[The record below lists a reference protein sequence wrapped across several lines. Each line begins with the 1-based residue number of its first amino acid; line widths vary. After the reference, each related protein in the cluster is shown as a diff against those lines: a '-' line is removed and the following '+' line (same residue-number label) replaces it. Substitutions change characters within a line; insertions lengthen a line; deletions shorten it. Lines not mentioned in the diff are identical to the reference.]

1 MSNAWDQAKAMA
13 EQHALQNSVFIRL
26 ANHGDK
32 VVGAFC
38 GEPFARETIWTGER
52 YETYDETNP
61 EHTGKRPGLRVAV
74 NFYVPAETAMKVM
87 EGGSLWFKDVL
98 KVRDKY
104 GLDKWTFEIERHGE
118 AGDSKTRYTIL
129 PESEIDEGLRAKI
142 HAVKLHDLPALVQE
156 TETETPA
163 RTAKSPKANTS
174 PIDPRVAGELVAQLK
189 ALPRS
194 EVDLFLGKFAIQ
206 RVRDLRAEDERPARA
221 YIDHLLSK
229 HAPAH
234 REVDPFA

>member
-1 MSNAWDQAKAMA
+1 MSNAWNKAKEMA
-13 EQHALQNSVFIRL
+13 AQHAIQNSVFIRL

-38 GEPFARETIWTGER
+38 GEPYARETLWTGER
-52 YETYDETNP
+52 YETYDEDNP
-61 EHTGKRPGLRVAV
+61 DHSGKRPGLRVTV
-74 NFYVPAETAMKVM
+74 NFFVPAENAMKVI
-87 EGGSLWFKDVL
+87 EGGTLWFKDVL

-129 PESEIDEGLRAKI
+129 PEAAIDDGLRAKI
-142 HAVKLHDLPALVQE
+142 DAAQLHDLAALVNE
-156 TETETPA
+156 TETEAPPRQA
-163 RTAKSPKANTS
+163 SPPKANSS

-189 ALPRS
+189 TLPRAD
-194 EVDLFLGKFAIQ
+194 VDVFLGKFGIQ
-206 RVRDLRAEDERPARA
+206 RIRDLRAEDERPARA

-229 HAPAH
+229 HAPAD
-234 REVDPFA
+234 REIDPFA